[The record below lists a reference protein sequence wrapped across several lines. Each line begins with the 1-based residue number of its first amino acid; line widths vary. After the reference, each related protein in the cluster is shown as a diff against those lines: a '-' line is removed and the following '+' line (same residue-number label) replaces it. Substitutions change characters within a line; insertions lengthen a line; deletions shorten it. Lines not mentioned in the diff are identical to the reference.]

1 MKRVKKCKMFVLLLH
16 DNASLHTRFVNKRS
30 HLQNWVMLCCPI
42 HHTAQIW
49 PQSDL
54 YLFDPLKNAI
64 CGLKF
69 RDDDE
74 VIKKLMM

>member
-1 MKRVKKCKMFVLLLH
+1 
-16 DNASLHTRFVNKRS
+16 
-30 HLQNWVMLCCPI
+30 MLCCPI

-74 VIKKLMM
+74 VIKKLMMWMWQTPQDLNQQELHALPGGGKL